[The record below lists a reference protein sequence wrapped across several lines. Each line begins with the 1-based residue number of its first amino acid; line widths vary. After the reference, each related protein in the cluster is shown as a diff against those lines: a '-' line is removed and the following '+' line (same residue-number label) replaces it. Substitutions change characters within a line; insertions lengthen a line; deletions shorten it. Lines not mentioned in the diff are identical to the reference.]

1 MDQEINMLDKL
12 TNSKFQTKNN
22 TQWGDNVEHTAP
34 GGGPLC
40 TATWLHA
47 YTDPYIA
54 VIMAPAHVNYD
65 ELVLWEAEGEVGLD
79 EGLKVGCTRLKTI
92 KSVPLP
98 KVTLEQR
105 ILFAIAC
112 ARQVTTDEKWLAWAD
127 KWVSGEDRTRE
138 SAEAAWEAEAEAA
151 WEAEAEAAWAAAAAS
166 AEAAAW
172 AAAEAAEAAA
182 WAAEEAA
189 EAAAV
194 AACGNLDIQLALRE
208 AGLCSTN

>member
-1 MDQEINMLDKL
+1 MLFKL
-12 TNSKFQTKNN
+12 TDSKFQTKNN

-54 VIMAPAHVNYD
+54 VIMAPAHVEYD
-65 ELVLWEAEGEVGLD
+65 ELVLWEAEGAVGRD
-79 EGLKVGCTRLKTI
+79 EGIKVGCTRLKTI
-92 KSVPLP
+92 KSIPLP

-138 SAEAAWEAEAEAA
+138 SAEAAWA
-151 WEAEAEAAWAAAAAS
+151 AEAEAAWAAAWAA
-166 AEAAAW
+166 ARAAAAW
-172 AAAEAAEAAA
+172 AWAAEAAEAAA
-182 WAAEEAA
+182 WAAW
-189 EAAAV
+189 AAV
-194 AACGNLDIQLALRE
+194 AACGKLDIQLALRE
-208 AGLCSTN
+208 AGL

>member
-1 MDQEINMLDKL
+1 MLFKL
-12 TNSKFQTKNN
+12 TDSNFQTKNA

-34 GGGPLC
+34 GGGHLC
-40 TATWLHA
+40 SNTWLHA

-138 SAEAAWEAEAEAA
+138 SAEAAWAAAAWAEASASAAEAA
-151 WEAEAEAAWAAAAAS
+151 ARAAEAASEAAWAASEAAS
-166 AEAAAW
+166 EAAEAAS
-172 AAAEAAEAAA
+172 EAAEAAA
-182 WAAEEAA
+182 WAAAW
-189 EAAAV
+189 
-194 AACGNLDIQLALRE
+194 AACGRLGIQLALRE
-208 AGLCSTN
+208 AGLCYLN